1 MTANMSVALGLRKG
15 ELLARPPLG
24 RRRPRT
30 WRAPC
35 PAKRAAAARDGPC
48 RRSRPRRAPWLDCGY
63 PYHRTGAHS
72 LAPRSSGEQPRFMNT
87 TGSLPAASP
96 LRPHN
101 TLEARDTS
109 AIPGRV
115 WPAGL
120 LVGSLMVLA
129 KWVAPLPGGPR
140 RAASAAQPSHDEPP
154 PLPQR
159 RHLSGPRPALIAR
172 ASRSAPSLTAEG
184 GTIRR
189 PCYLWFRT
197 MVAVVL
203 LSLLAAACSTSPE
216 ACAGTAARPKPDRAP
231 RRSTPL
237 PSTITSRD

>member
-1 MTANMSVALGLRKG
+1 
-15 ELLARPPLG
+15 
-24 RRRPRT
+24 
-30 WRAPC
+30 
-35 PAKRAAAARDGPC
+35 
-48 RRSRPRRAPWLDCGY
+48 
-63 PYHRTGAHS
+63 
-72 LAPRSSGEQPRFMNT
+72 MNT

-101 TLEARDTS
+101 TLEARDTA

-129 KWVAPLPGGPR
+129 RWVAPLPGGPR

-172 ASRSAPSLTAEG
+172 ASRSAPTLTAEG
-184 GTIRR
+184 GTMRR
-189 PCYLWFRT
+189 PCYVWFRT

-216 ACAGTAARPKPDRAP
+216 ARAWDCGATETRSGAPALDTAALDDYIARLMPEYDIPGLGLAVVRDGKIAYTRSYGVRDTTTGAPVTPDTQFAIA
-231 RRSTPL
+231 S
-237 PSTITSRD
+237 ITKSFTARGWRGFATA